1 MPEPPD
7 VSLLP
12 PRRGRRPQAEGPALD
27 RSRLVATLKDMAR
40 SGGID
45 ALNIRPVARQLGVS
59 PRLIYHYVRNKDEM
73 LALLTDEILASRMP
87 DLSAASWQERLRRIA
102 DAVQLAYREF
112 PGSAAFILSRSANQ
126 LALPRATKIRTAIF
140 DAFREAGLSAREGE
154 EMLVIFSVVILGNV
168 VVAES
173 LDKNTERLAMQRDVV
188 EAAFGRSADMLLDT
202 ICSTAAKRQRSG

>member
-12 PRRGRRPQAEGPALD
+12 PRRGRRPQTEGPALD

-112 PGSAAFILSRSANQ
+112 PGSRSANQ